1 MTPLDLF
8 PGSKTYILA
17 VGMALTALG
26 AWLSG
31 SMELGAFIE
40 ALFAAGA
47 MITFRKAMK

>member
-8 PGSKTYILA
+8 PGNKTYILA
-17 VGMALTALG
+17 VGMAFSAF
-26 AWLSG
+26 
-31 SMELGAFIE
+31 GAFMTGNMEIGALVE